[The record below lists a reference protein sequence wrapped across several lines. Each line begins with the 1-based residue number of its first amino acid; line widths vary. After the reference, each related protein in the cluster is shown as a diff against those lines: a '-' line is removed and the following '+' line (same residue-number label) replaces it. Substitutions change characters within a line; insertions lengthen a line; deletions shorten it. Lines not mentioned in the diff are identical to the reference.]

1 MKILVLLLAALCAG
15 LCIFILI
22 HWRQRGLD
30 LEEIRRQQDFYDQLM
45 TEIAAA
51 EEEKEGLAATN
62 LQLQAQNDAL
72 LASTAKLQ
80 KSVEEQNVAL
90 ENLVKAFSNRYAA
103 EKENQAGRLAD
114 LESEY
119 NKKVA
124 EKQSSLSA
132 KIADLE
138 AQWESERSRYMSAI
152 QVVQSAISEDEA
164 AAQRHIRISEDSQED
179 IGFLVNTVANRLK
192 NPDALYK
199 LIWSEYVQKPTNEM
213 LDFVLPQ
220 RDCPGIYKITND
232 RNKKAYIGRSTS
244 VRKRLTD
251 HIKSAVGIS
260 TIADQRIHQV
270 MREEGLWNFTFELI
284 EECDKDKLNEREK
297 FYISTLQTEQ
307 LGYNQKAGG

>member
-1 MKILVLLLAALCAG
+1 M
-15 LCIFILI
+15 
-22 HWRQRGLD
+22 D

-72 LASTAKLQ
+72 LASTVKLQ